1 MSIEEFYNDI
11 KSKKKSV
18 KNNELSKLYQ
28 RPVKETGE
36 DAPKWQ
42 VLEPNWIHQADT
54 LYMPEDTYNKK
65 KYRYVLVVADVC
77 TKMLDAEPIDSLRQD
92 DHCVLN
98 ALKTIYSRG
107 ILKYPHIIMF
117 DNGNENKDRD
127 IEKFMRSHRIN
138 MRFMVPARYRQISTV
153 KTAKR
158 KIGSILHKR
167 MASEELV
174 TGEVSRQ
181 WVSDLAGL
189 VKAINK
195 NLPPPITKPET
206 DQLLGSKFGGN
217 IIPIGTRVRV
227 QLDHP
232 QDTVKGNYLPGKFR
246 SSDIRWSPDVT
257 RVEQVLL
264 KPGFP
269 PMYLVA
275 DDDKLVSRT
284 KNQLQLVK
292 RNERAPDVKYI
303 RGDPEYAII
312 NSIIDYRKQDRKD
325 QYLVGFKGYD
335 ATHNRW
341 MDVKELNRT
350 ADLRAMKNEFNANR
364 QGQQALVAPAP
375 VPVPVPAPAPVPVPA
390 PAPAPVHRYPLRS
403 RSNQN

>member
-1 MSIEEFYNDI
+1 LSIEEFYNDI

-18 KNNELSKLYQ
+18 KNNELSKLYT

-42 VLEPNWIHQADT
+42 VLEPNWVHQADV
-54 LYMPEDTYNKK
+54 LYLPEDEGY
-65 KYRYVLVVADVC
+65 KYAVVVADVHS
-77 TKMLDAEPIDSLRQD
+77 KILDAEPIKSLKQD
-92 DHCVLN
+92 NHEVLK
-98 ALKTIYSRG
+98 ALKTIYNRG

-127 IEKFMRSHRIN
+127 IEQFMRSHRIN

-167 MASEELV
+167 MASEELL

-189 VKAINK
+189 VKVINK

-206 DQLLGSKFGGN
+206 DKLLGSKFGGN

-284 KNQLQLVK
+284 KNQLQIVK

-364 QGQQALVAPAP
+364 QGQQAPVAPAP
-375 VPVPVPAPAPVPVPA
+375 VPVPLPAPAPVPVPV

>member
-18 KNNELSKLYQ
+18 KNNELSKLYT

-42 VLEPNWIHQADT
+42 VLQPNWLHQADV
-54 LYMPEDTYNKK
+54 LYLPEDEGY
-65 KYRYVLVVADVC
+65 KYAVVVADVQS
-77 TKMLDAEPIDSLRQD
+77 KILDAEPIKSLKQD
-92 DHCVLN
+92 NHEVLK
-98 ALKTIYSRG
+98 ALKTIYNRG

-117 DNGNENKDRD
+117 DNGNENKDKD
-127 IEKFMRSHRIN
+127 IEKFMRSHRVN
-138 MRFMVPARYRQISTV
+138 MRFMVHARYRQISTV

-158 KIGSILHKR
+158 KIGSVLLKR
-167 MASEELV
+167 QASEELL

-364 QGQQALVAPAP
+364 QGQQAPVAPAP

-390 PAPAPVHRYPLRS
+390 PTPAPVHRYPLRS

>member
-1 MSIEEFYNDI
+1 M
-11 KSKKKSV
+11 V
-18 KNNELSKLYQ
+18 
-28 RPVKETGE
+28 V
-36 DAPKWQ
+36 
-42 VLEPNWIHQADT
+42 VHQADV
-54 LYMPEDTYNKK
+54 LYLPEDEGY
-65 KYRYVLVVADVC
+65 KYAVVVADVQS
-77 TKMLDAEPIDSLRQD
+77 KILDAEPIKSLKQD
-92 DHCVLN
+92 NHEVLK
-98 ALKTIYSRG
+98 ALKTIYNRG

-117 DNGNENKDRD
+117 DNGNENKDKD
-127 IEKFMRSHRIN
+127 IEKFMRSHRVN

-158 KIGSILHKR
+158 KIGSVLLKR
-167 MASEELV
+167 QASEELL

-350 ADLRAMKNEFNANR
+350 ANLRAMINEFNANR
-364 QGQQALVAPAP
+364 QGQQAPVAPAP

>member
-1 MSIEEFYNDI
+1 MSIEQFYNDL

-28 RPVKETGE
+28 RPVKETGV

-42 VLEPNWIHQADT
+42 VLEPNYIHQADT
-54 LYMPEDTYNKK
+54 LYMPEDTVNKK
-65 KYRYVLVVADVC
+65 TYKYVLVVADVHN
-77 TKMLDAEPIDSLRQD
+77 KVLDAEPITSLRQD
-92 DHCVLN
+92 DHEILDG
-98 ALKTIYSRG
+98 LKTIYNRG
-107 ILKYPHIIMF
+107 ILKYPKIIMF
-117 DNGNENKDRD
+117 DNGNENKDKE
-127 IEKFMRSHRIN
+127 IEKFMRSHRVN

-181 WVSDLAGL
+181 WVSDLKGL
-189 VKAINK
+189 VKVINK
-195 NLPPPITKPET
+195 NLPPPITKSET
-206 DQLLGSKFGGN
+206 DELLGTKYAGN

-232 QDTVKGNYLPGKFR
+232 QDTVKGNYLSGRFR
-246 SSDIRWSPDVT
+246 SSDIRWSPDIT

-275 DDDKLVSRT
+275 DDGKLSSRT
-284 KNQLQLVK
+284 KNQLQ
-292 RNERAPDVKYI
+292 NEMT
-303 RGDPEYAII
+303 EH
-312 NSIIDYRKQDRKD
+312 
-325 QYLVGFKGYD
+325 L
-335 ATHNRW
+335 T
-341 MDVKELNRT
+341 
-350 ADLRAMKNEFNANR
+350 
-364 QGQQALVAPAP
+364 
-375 VPVPVPAPAPVPVPA
+375 
-390 PAPAPVHRYPLRS
+390 
-403 RSNQN
+403 

>member
-1 MSIEEFYNDI
+1 MSIEDFYNDI

-28 RPVKETGE
+28 RPVKETGV

-54 LYMPEDTYNKK
+54 LYMPEDMYNKI
-65 KYRYVLVVADVC
+65 KYKYVLVVADAC
-77 TKMLDAEPIDSLRQD
+77 TKMIDAVPITSLRQD
-92 DHCVLN
+92 DHEILDG
-98 ALKTIYSRG
+98 LKTIYNRG
-107 ILKYPHIIMF
+107 ILKYPKIIMF
-117 DNGNENKDRD
+117 DNGNENKDKD
-127 IEKFMRSHRIN
+127 IEKFMRSHRVN

-167 MASEELV
+167 MASEELL

-189 VKAINK
+189 VKVINK
-195 NLPPPITKPET
+195 NLPPPITKTES
-206 DQLLGSKFGGN
+206 DELLGSKFGGN
-217 IIPIGTRVRV
+217 MIPIGTRVRV

-232 QDTVKGNYLPGKFR
+232 QDTVKGNYLSGRFR

-275 DDDKLVSRT
+275 DEDKLVSRT
-284 KNQLQLVK
+284 KNQLQIVK
-292 RNERAPDVKYI
+292 GNERAPDVKYI
-303 RGDPEYAII
+303 RGDPDYAII
-312 NSIIDYRKQDRKD
+312 NTIIDYRKENRKD

-335 ATHNRW
+335 DTHNRW

-350 ADLRAMKNEFNANR
+350 ADLRAMKDEFNANR
-364 QGQQALVAPAP
+364 HQGQLPVPAAPAPAPAPVAAPAP
-375 VPVPVPAPAPVPVPA
+375 VPVPVQPPA
-390 PAPAPVHRYPLRS
+390 HRFNLRS
-403 RSNQN
+403 RH

>member
-1 MSIEEFYNDI
+1 MSIEQFYNDL

-28 RPVKETGE
+28 RPVKETGI

-42 VLEPNWIHQADT
+42 VLEPNYIHQADT
-54 LYMPEDTYNKK
+54 LYMPEDTVNKK
-65 KYRYVLVVADVC
+65 KYKYVLVVADVYN
-77 TKMLDAEPIDSLRQD
+77 KVLDAEPITSLRQD
-92 DHCVLN
+92 DHEILDG
-98 ALKTIYSRG
+98 LKTIYNRG
-107 ILKYPHIIMF
+107 ILKYPKIIMF
-117 DNGNENKDRD
+117 DNGNENRD
-127 IEKFMRSHRIN
+127 KEIEKFMRSHRVN

-181 WVSDLAGL
+181 WVSDLKGL
-189 VKAINK
+189 VKVINK
-195 NLPPPITKPET
+195 NLPPPITKSET
-206 DQLLGSKFGGN
+206 DELLGTKYAGN

-232 QDTVKGNYLPGKFR
+232 QDTVKGNYLSGRFR

-303 RGDPEYAII
+303 RGNPEYAII
-312 NSIIDYRKQDRKD
+312 NTIKDYRKQNRKD
-325 QYLVGFKGYD
+325 EYLVGFKGYD
-335 ATHNRW
+335 DTHDRW
-341 MDVKELNRT
+341 VEVKELNRT
-350 ADLRAMKNEFNANR
+350 ADLRHMKEEFNQHR
-364 QGQQALVAPAP
+364 LQGQAPPQPIHQQPPAP
-375 VPVPVPAPAPVPVPA
+375 PPPQPPAQPPQ
-390 PAPAPVHRYPLRS
+390 PVHRYPLRS
-403 RSNQN
+403 RN

>member
-1 MSIEEFYNDI
+1 MSIEQFYNDI
-11 KSKKKSV
+11 KSKKQSV

-28 RPVKETGE
+28 RPVKETGI

-42 VLEPNWIHQADT
+42 VLEPNYIHQADT
-54 LYMPEDTYNKK
+54 LYMPEDTVNKK
-65 KYRYVLVVADVC
+65 KYKYVLVVADVYN
-77 TKMLDAEPIDSLRQD
+77 KVLDAEPITSLRQD
-92 DHCVLN
+92 DHEILDG
-98 ALKTIYSRG
+98 LKTIYNRG
-107 ILKYPHIIMF
+107 ILKYPKIIMF
-117 DNGNENKDRD
+117 DNGNENKDKD
-127 IEKFMRSHRIN
+127 IEKFMRSHRVN

-181 WVSDLAGL
+181 WVSDLKGL
-189 VKAINK
+189 VKVINK
-195 NLPPPITKPET
+195 NLPPPMTKPES
-206 DQLLGSKFGGN
+206 DELLATKYAGN

-232 QDTVKGNYLPGKFR
+232 QDTVKGNYLSGRFR

-264 KPGFP
+264 NPGFP

-284 KNQLQLVK
+284 KNQLQIVK
-292 RNERAPDVKYI
+292 QNERAPDVKYI

-312 NSIIDYRKQDRKD
+312 NTIKDYRKQNRKD
-325 QYLVGFKGYD
+325 EYLVGFKGYD
-335 ATHNRW
+335 HTHDRW
-341 MDVKELNRT
+341 VEVKELNRT
-350 ADLRAMKNEFNANR
+350 ADLRHMKNEFNQQR
-364 QGQQALVAPAP
+364 QQGQAPAP
-375 VPVPVPAPAPVPVPA
+375 VPVPVPVPVPA
-390 PAPAPVHRYPLRS
+390 VPAPVVPAPAPVHRYPLRS
-403 RSNQN
+403 RS